1 MSMEAKKGYGS
12 SLALLLFGVLAL
24 HFGARWLPVLIPAA
38 LIVWFGARP
47 SLWSSR
53 N

>member
-12 SLALLLFGVLAL
+12 TLALLLLGVLAL

-38 LIVWFGARP
+38 LFVWFGAGP
-47 SLWSSR
+47 SWRSGR